1 MCTPIEDGT
10 MKILSI
16 ISQKGDVFHD
26 TFRYGMRA
34 VVGPVRAVVES
45 LESLREEPCPP
56 LVSGGPADAVA
67 RLRDSAKLKVRC

>member
-1 MCTPIEDGT
+1 M
-10 MKILSI
+10 
-16 ISQKGDVFHD
+16 ISTSVSLALTGSGPVALTQIHDVFHD

-56 LVSGGPADAVA
+56 LVSGGPADAV
-67 RLRDSAKLKVRC
+67 VT